1 MSNGIYNYALSSVTD
16 ANGCAATNLG
26 TGITVTVTD
35 NTTLTAGSIGT
46 AQSICFNT
54 VPPTLTQLTA
64 PSGGDG
70 TYTYQWQ
77 SSANNST
84 WTDISGATLSTYSPP
99 ALTASTYFRRTVIS
113 GILPPVYSA
122 SVRITVFPQITLAQ
136 LHDNI
141 SIYSGTSTNINVAI
155 TGGTAPFTVSFTR
168 NGVAQSPVTNYTSG
182 SGISTGTL
190 SNGVYN
196 YALTSVTDANGC
208 SASSLGTGITVTV
221 TDKPV
226 STYIPVDSLFRTQTP
241 AYSGNDR
248 AYELGSEFQTR
259 ADGFITKVRLFT
271 HVSETG
277 NHTIRLWVLNG
288 STYSLLAGPYT
299 WNFSAGTHGWRQYP
313 LTTPIA
319 VQTSKTYIISI
330 TNGTDLNYE
339 KSENFPANTSNT
351 YVRYTRGVYSTTLGT
366 APTQTYASSCY
377 FRDVVFSITNRN
389 GNLTAGT
396 IGTAQSICY
405 NTVPAPLTQLTAPS
419 GGDGTYT
426 YQWQSS
432 ANNSTWTNISGATM
446 STYAPPALLAS
457 TYFRRTVT
465 SGSYTPVNSTSVLKT
480 VFPQITLAQL
490 HDNITIDNNASANI
504 NVTITGGTAPF
515 TVNFSRN
522 GIPQSPVTSYTS
534 GSNISTGILTTGVYN
549 YTLTAVTDANGCSAT
564 SLGTAIS
571 VTVTEYSALTA
582 GSIGTAQSIC
592 YNTLPAQLTQL
603 TAPSGGDGTYTYQWQ
618 NSANNSTWTD
628 ITGATMSTYAPPELM
643 ASTYFRRTVISGIL
657 APVYS
662 ASVRI
667 TVYPQITLAQLHDDI
682 TINNN
687 SSANINV
694 TITGGTAPFTI
705 NFSRNGIP
713 QSPVT
718 SYTSGS
724 TISTGILTTGIYNYS
739 LTSVTDANGCAA
751 TNLGTGIAVTV
762 TEYTT
767 LTAGSIGTAQSIC
780 YNTVP
785 AQLTELTAPSG
796 GNGTYTYQWQSSAN
810 NSTWTDISGATL
822 STYSP
827 PALSASTYFRR
838 TVISGILPPVY
849 SASVRITVFPQI
861 TLAQLHDNIS
871 IYSGTS
877 TNINVAI
884 TGGTAPFTVSF
895 TRNGVAQSPVT
906 NYTSGSAISTGT
918 LSNGVYNYALTSVTD
933 ANGCSASSLGTGITV
948 TVTDKPVSIYSPVD
962 SLFRTQTP
970 AYSGNDRAYELGS
983 EFQTRADGFITK
995 VRLFTH
1001 ASETGNHT
1009 IRLWVLNG
1017 STYSLLAGPYTW
1029 NFSAGTHGW
1038 RQYPLTT
1045 PIAVQTSKTYIISIT
1060 NGTDLNYE
1068 KSENFPA
1075 NTSNTYVRYTRGVY
1089 STTLGTVPTQTYAS
1103 SCYFRDVV
1111 FSITNGNGNL
1121 TAGTIGTAQSIC
1133 YNTVP
1138 APLTQ
1143 LTAPSGGD
1151 GTYTY
1156 QWQSSANNSTWT
1168 NISGATMST
1177 YAPPALLASTYFRR
1191 TVTSGSYT
1199 PVYSASVLKTVSPQI
1214 TLAQLHD
1221 NMTISSNTSTN
1232 INVSVSGGTS
1242 PFSVSY
1248 TLNGVGQS
1256 DINNY
1261 TSGSNISTGVLA
1273 TGVYNYV
1280 LTYVTDANNCSAT
1293 SLGTPITVTAA
1304 EGQNVVLHTNK
1315 ALVLI
1320 NSTSSDY
1327 SDFANFVSPY
1337 LDNFGIPYDQINISS
1352 TQLPDFNNYAVI
1364 IFGHNNVYQT
1374 GYPITQ
1380 LESAVSSGV
1389 GLYSFDAHLFD
1400 YSSGFNSLITQAS
1413 VSSTQINV
1421 SNTTHYITQMHAND
1435 TYNSSNNVVNLLE
1448 SFTATQKSRLTG
1460 GTDLATM
1467 TSGSRT
1473 IPLLQVAT
1481 YGSGRIVKWTGYDWI
1496 SVNVLGPIYGMD
1508 DLVWRGIVWAARKPF
1523 AMQGL
1528 PPMITM
1534 RVDDV
1539 QGYGSNILDNFEW
1552 VSICNEFGI
1561 LPWLGTFNHEL
1572 IPSYIPTLKY
1582 FIDNNKATASPHA
1595 FGSNPEFIYFNHYG
1609 ESPFDI
1615 VENTREAKEF
1625 YDQNGLKI
1633 SKYFIPHY
1641 YEVSSQALSGIQAMG
1656 GEFLGIHMLP
1666 DNLYFG
1672 GPRWI
1677 NCGPYRLNN
1686 EGPASNEYYPVY
1698 YGGYVN
1704 LGGRIFFNCL
1714 TEIRDDGTYEWYPD
1728 NNVTTTT
1735 ARGIRHLRRALNSMV
1750 LPSLFTHERYF
1761 GDITSTNF
1769 REILRQITTSVSGYN
1784 PEYTTTD
1791 YAVKYIRAKTN
1802 IKITGIKEM
1811 VSQIEISY
1819 NGSNDMDTKCYLF
1832 NEQNGQITYRL
1843 IGLPQTSGS
1852 NVVNVIK

>member
-1 MSNGIYNYALSSVTD
+1 M
-16 ANGCAATNLG
+16 
-26 TGITVTVTD
+26 
-35 NTTLTAGSIGT
+35 
-46 AQSICFNT
+46 
-54 VPPTLTQLTA
+54 
-64 PSGGDG
+64 
-70 TYTYQWQ
+70 
-77 SSANNST
+77 
-84 WTDISGATLSTYSPP
+84 
-99 ALTASTYFRRTVIS
+99 
-113 GILPPVYSA
+113 
-122 SVRITVFPQITLAQ
+122 
-136 LHDNI
+136 
-141 SIYSGTSTNINVAI
+141 
-155 TGGTAPFTVSFTR
+155 
-168 NGVAQSPVTNYTSG
+168 
-182 SGISTGTL
+182 
-190 SNGVYN
+190 
-196 YALTSVTDANGC
+196 
-208 SASSLGTGITVTV
+208 
-221 TDKPV
+221 
-226 STYIPVDSLFRTQTP
+226 
-241 AYSGNDR
+241 
-248 AYELGSEFQTR
+248 
-259 ADGFITKVRLFT
+259 
-271 HVSETG
+271 
-277 NHTIRLWVLNG
+277 
-288 STYSLLAGPYT
+288 
-299 WNFSAGTHGWRQYP
+299 
-313 LTTPIA
+313 
-319 VQTSKTYIISI
+319 
-330 TNGTDLNYE
+330 
-339 KSENFPANTSNT
+339 
-351 YVRYTRGVYSTTLGT
+351 
-366 APTQTYASSCY
+366 
-377 FRDVVFSITNRN
+377 
-389 GNLTAGT
+389 
-396 IGTAQSICY
+396 
-405 NTVPAPLTQLTAPS
+405 
-419 GGDGTYT
+419 
-426 YQWQSS
+426 
-432 ANNSTWTNISGATM
+432 
-446 STYAPPALLAS
+446 
-457 TYFRRTVT
+457 
-465 SGSYTPVNSTSVLKT
+465 
-480 VFPQITLAQL
+480 
-490 HDNITIDNNASANI
+490 
-504 NVTITGGTAPF
+504 
-515 TVNFSRN
+515 
-522 GIPQSPVTSYTS
+522 
-534 GSNISTGILTTGVYN
+534 
-549 YTLTAVTDANGCSAT
+549 
-564 SLGTAIS
+564 
-571 VTVTEYSALTA
+571 
-582 GSIGTAQSIC
+582 
-592 YNTLPAQLTQL
+592 
-603 TAPSGGDGTYTYQWQ
+603 
-618 NSANNSTWTD
+618 
-628 ITGATMSTYAPPELM
+628 
-643 ASTYFRRTVISGIL
+643 
-657 APVYS
+657 
-662 ASVRI
+662 
-667 TVYPQITLAQLHDDI
+667 
-682 TINNN
+682 
-687 SSANINV
+687 
-694 TITGGTAPFTI
+694 
-705 NFSRNGIP
+705 
-713 QSPVT
+713 
-718 SYTSGS
+718 
-724 TISTGILTTGIYNYS
+724 
-739 LTSVTDANGCAA
+739 
-751 TNLGTGIAVTV
+751 
-762 TEYTT
+762 
-767 LTAGSIGTAQSIC
+767 
-780 YNTVP
+780 
-785 AQLTELTAPSG
+785 
-796 GNGTYTYQWQSSAN
+796 
-810 NSTWTDISGATL
+810 
-822 STYSP
+822 
-827 PALSASTYFRR
+827 
-838 TVISGILPPVY
+838 
-849 SASVRITVFPQI
+849 
-861 TLAQLHDNIS
+861 
-871 IYSGTS
+871 
-877 TNINVAI
+877 
-884 TGGTAPFTVSF
+884 
-895 TRNGVAQSPVT
+895 
-906 NYTSGSAISTGT
+906 
-918 LSNGVYNYALTSVTD
+918 
-933 ANGCSASSLGTGITV
+933 
-948 TVTDKPVSIYSPVD
+948 SPVD

-970 AYSGNDRAYELGS
+970 DYSGNDRAYELGS

-1045 PIAVQTSKTYIISIT
+1045 PVAVQASKTYIISIT

-1089 STTLGTVPTQTYAS
+1089 GTTLGTVPTQTYAS

-1199 PVYSASVLKTVSPQI
+1199 PVNSASVLKTVSPQI

-1337 LDNFGIPYDQINISS
+1337 LDNFGIPYDQVNISS

-1609 ESPFDI
+1609 ESPFDV

-1641 YEVSSQALSGIQAMG
+1641 YEVSSQALAGIQAMG

-1686 EGPASNEYYPVY
+1686 DGPASNEYYPVY

-1704 LGGRIFFNCL
+1704 LSGRIFFNCL

-1728 NNVTTTT
+1728 NDVTTTT

-1761 GDITSTNF
+1761 GAITSTNF